1 MLYILVQLYSKWLD
15 EHGLFSVARVLYQ
28 IEFRAFFAV
37 VLSFSIV
44 LLFGN
49 RVIAWLAR
57 QKIGDAP
64 EFYREDVNKLMAAKA
79 ATPTMGGV
87 LVCGA
92 IVVTLLL
99 LADLR
104 NAYVYIGLI
113 VLVWLAVVGGFDDW
127 LKLTASRRETGRREG
142 MLAWEKLLFQLGIAA
157 VAGYFLYRNGIS
169 QDVAASATSAAPD
182 AAVHVLNLP
191 FQRTY
196 DPRSQGLQLEGG
208 VIVLGMIPFMLIATL
223 LIAGT
228 SNAVNLTDGM
238 DGLAAGTLMIAGLVM
253 MALAFIAG
261 DVQNARFLLLPYVD
275 GTLELTVVAGA
286 MAGACLGF
294 LWFNCAPARVFM
306 GDTGSLA
313 LGGLLAYIAV
323 AIRQEILLLIIGGVF
338 YMEMASVMLQV
349 GFFKWTK
356 GRRIFRCSPIH
367 HHFHLGGWSEQ
378 QVVTRFWILGVVFA
392 MIALVSIKLR

>member
-1 MLYILVQLYSKWLD
+1 MLYILVQLYSRWLD
-15 EHGLFSVARVLYQ
+15 EHGLFSVAKVLYQ

-37 VLSFSIV
+37 VLGFSIV
-44 LLFGN
+44 LLLGN

-64 EFYREDVNKLMAAKA
+64 EFYREDVNKLMAGKA

-87 LVCGA
+87 LICGA
-92 IVVTLLL
+92 IIVTLLL

-104 NAYVYIGLI
+104 NAYVYLGLI
-113 VLVWLAVVGGFDDW
+113 VLVWLAAVGGFDDW
-127 LKLTASRRETGRREG
+127 LKLTASRRQTGRREG

-157 VAGYFLYRNGIS
+157 VAGYFLYQQG
-169 QDVAASATSAAPD
+169 AAHDAEVSSAAG
-182 AAVHVLNLP
+182 HVLNLP

-196 DPRSQGLQLEGG
+196 VPGSQGLQLEQG

-238 DGLAAGTLMIAGLVM
+238 DGLAAGTLMIAGFVM

-261 DVQNARFLLLPYVD
+261 DVQNARFLLLPYVE

-313 LGGLLAYIAV
+313 LGGLVAYIAV

-349 GFFKWTK
+349 GFFKWSK
-356 GRRIFRCSPIH
+356 GRRVFRCAPIH
-367 HHFHLGGWSEQ
+367 HHYHLGGWSEQ

-392 MIALVSIKLR
+392 MVALVSIKLR